1 MLLDNPDD
9 MLDGLSESLQA
20 EIDRASADELDVLF
34 QWLSI
39 RGGQPVAAKSK
50 AGRAGGK
57 K

>member
-1 MLLDNPDD
+1 LDNPDD